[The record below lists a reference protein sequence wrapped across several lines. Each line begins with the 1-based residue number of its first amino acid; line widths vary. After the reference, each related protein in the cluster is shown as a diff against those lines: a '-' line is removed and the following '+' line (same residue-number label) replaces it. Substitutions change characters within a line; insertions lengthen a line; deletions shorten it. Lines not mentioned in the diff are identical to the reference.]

1 MSHFVFVDCETGG
14 LDPKVHGITEIAA
27 IAFDFD
33 TRNPFGHHECL
44 NEFQVLIQPNRELAY
59 APAALAMQD
68 RTLDYLE
75 EYGMSELH
83 ACNAFFAFLCDQ
95 INWHRPHTMTQGSII
110 AHYAQ
115 FDYGFLAALAERCG
129 QAEKLPTGN
138 RCDWICTKNLFR
150 VLSGLGIVAPRGCG
164 LTEIMKWY
172 GVDFEGKQHNALV
185 DCKAGVQVFRHEISD
200 LKHYYEKE
208 TSK

>member
-1 MSHFVFVDCETGG
+1 MGRFVFVDVEAGG

-33 TRNPFGHHECL
+33 TRNPFGHHQCL

-75 EYGMSELH
+75 EYGVPEGD
-83 ACNAFFAFLCDQ
+83 AWRAFTAFLYDQ
-95 INWHRPHTMTQGSII
+95 INWWRPNVMTHGSII

-115 FDYGFLAALAERCG
+115 FDYGFLAALAGRLGEG
-129 QAEKLPTGN
+129 ELLPAEK
-138 RCDWICTKNLFR
+138 RCEWICTKNLFR
-150 VLSGLGIVAPRGCG
+150 VLSGLGIVSPRGCG
-164 LTEIMKWY
+164 LTEIMNWY
-172 GVDFEGKQHNALV
+172 GVQFEGKQHNALV
-185 DCKAGVQVFRHEISD
+185 DCKAGVQVFRHMVGD
-200 LKHYYEKE
+200 LKQHFGGE
-208 TSK
+208 

>member
-1 MSHFVFVDCETGG
+1 MARFCFVDVECGG

-83 ACNAFFAFLCDQ
+83 ACNAFFAFLYDQ
-95 INWHRPHTMTQGSII
+95 INWNRPHTMTHGSIV

-115 FDYGFLAALAERCG
+115 FDYAFLAALAERCG
-129 QAEKLPTGN
+129 DAGMLPAEK
-138 RCDWICTKNLFR
+138 RCEWICTKNLFR
-150 VLSGLGIVAPRGCG
+150 ILSGLCIVSPRGCG
-164 LTEIMKWY
+164 LTEIMNWY
-172 GVDFEGKQHNALV
+172 GVQFEGKQHNALV
-185 DCKAGVQVFRHEISD
+185 DCRAGIQMFRHMVSD
-200 LKHYYEKE
+200 LKQHYEGE
-208 TSK
+208 

>member
-1 MSHFVFVDCETGG
+1 MARFCFVDVECGG

-75 EYGMSELH
+75 EYGVSERE
-83 ACNAFFAFLCDQ
+83 AWVGFAAFLQKHIGDK
-95 INWHRPHTMTQGSII
+95 WQGRIV
-110 AHYAQ
+110 AQYAE
-115 FDYGFLAALAERCG
+115 FDYGFLAALAGRCG
-129 QAEKLPTGN
+129 DAELLPAGK
-138 RCDWICTKNLFR
+138 RCEWLCTKNLFR
-150 VLSGLGIVAPRGCG
+150 LLSGLGIVTPSGCG
-164 LTEIMKWY
+164 FEDILRWY
-172 GVDFEGKQHNALV
+172 GFWYDGKAHTALV
-185 DCKAGVQVFRHEISD
+185 DARAGVQVFRHEISD
-200 LKHYYEKE
+200 LKYYYEKE
-208 TSK
+208 TI